1 MIDEKLQEQLE
12 DQLYEKMSAENEAY
26 LADMKTKPV
35 DEIIQS
41 AYQIAW
47 RKNMLYLFDS
57 PTTLTPQQLHVLLEL
72 KQPMAELYNCWLKQD
87 TEEMDLLRG
96 CLENHADDILKH
108 RAEEK
113 YNDPKTPLYSKPLRE
128 ARFNGELFDW
138 RCNHKRSEE
147 CARMFRQEATV
158 AYNEQKFP
166 AFLGQ
171 WTAAYGK
178 ERCMLVLA
186 ATMQQRKEDARFSP
200 PARQATAQVSAY
212 LGVDGD
218 HAADYAVNTHS
229 CIVNAAMEHLAKPE
243 RLHTPE
249 KPHSKKKTDRER

>member
-1 MIDEKLQEQLE
+1 MIDETLQEQLE
-12 DQLYEKMSAENEAY
+12 NQLYEKMSAENEAF
-26 LADMKTKPV
+26 LADLKTKPAE
-35 DEIIQS
+35 EIIQN

-47 RKNMLYLFDS
+47 RENMLYVFDS
-57 PTTLTPQQLHVLLEL
+57 PTTLTPQQLNVLLEL

-87 TEEMDLLRG
+87 TEEMNLLRG
-96 CLENHADDILKH
+96 CLESHSNDILKH

-113 YNDPKTPLYSKPLRE
+113 YSDPAQPVYAKSLRE
-128 ARFNGELFDW
+128 ARDSGELLEW
-138 RCNHKRSEE
+138 RSNHKRSEE
-147 CARMFRQEATV
+147 CARMFRQEASA
-158 AYNEQKFP
+158 AYNERDFP
-166 AFLGQ
+166 AFLGR
-171 WTAAYGK
+171 WAATYGK

-186 ATMQQRKEDARFSP
+186 ATMQQRKEDARFSL

-218 HAADYAVNTHS
+218 HARDYAVDTHS

-243 RLHTPE
+243 RQRGPE